1 MPQKESAS
9 ASETSRLITPLA
21 RRASGPS
28 ADGPVHSV
36 PGGLVF
42 TLLAIGDTL
51 NCDAVA
57 QDRQPVF
64 TVIFFSAFC
73 ASAVFGNVTISTPL
87 LKLASTLS
95 RSTPSGT

>member
-1 MPQKESAS
+1 VQR
-9 ASETSRLITPLA
+9 SRL
-21 RRASGPS
+21 ASFQRGEQTDS
-28 ADGPVHSV
+28 IMIGPVPSV

-42 TLLAIGDTL
+42 TFSAIGDTL
-51 NCDAVA
+51 NCEWAA